1 MHLKSAASRSEFEDG
16 VGIDMGGALGVASVR
31 GGMRGAGGLGGFSFT
46 NSIGFLC
53 AVDCGEVETGGG
65 CGDFGC
71 GSCGC
76 GWN

>member
-1 MHLKSAASRSEFEDG
+1 
-16 VGIDMGGALGVASVR
+16 MGRALGVASV
-31 GGMRGAGGLGGFSFT
+31 MRGAGGLGGFSFT

-65 CGDFGC
+65 DFGC